1 MTTKHNTTKERI
13 ILNVGGIKYET
24 YRSTLTKY
32 PETMLGTMF
41 KESNQSLLHPVKSN
55 EYHIDRNGRL
65 FFFILQFYRTGRI
78 PDIEKAKFSLPI
90 TKKELEAELDYF
102 MIPRPKQSSSESD
115 KNNNKRPI
123 KKLSLRSRTIAAE
136 IDDFIT
142 AMKLLMNQIILY
154 FLRCFIISEGYGFNI
169 TIEISFY
176 STDKIPHSITIL
188 PTTIG
193 KKSPISKVEQ
203 ILNSY
208 GFGTKAH
215 ALLDEFGDMIGEYF
229 ENSHPGLYWDL
240 QRVRISIH
248 DQFDYEEIIN
258 NCCLRSVVK

>member
-13 ILNVGGIKYET
+13 ILNVGGIKVN
-24 YRSTLTKY
+24 SDILIIKD
-32 PETMLGTMF
+32 GI
-41 KESNQSLLHPVKSN
+41 KSN